1 MEKLRISLN
10 NLSRR
15 KKLFVLLSVDII
27 NAFLCWVIF
36 GQPLTTVLTYNFTI
50 GILSVIDEN
59 FLSFIVP
66 IFISSAYFVA
76 SGFYRGVVRFFD
88 SADKTFNQFIG
99 CLIFGLSWSALFLID
114 RDIFNTLLILKISL
128 QGILLGAVYYAFIS
142 LSRDIAKRVLR
153 PYIKNINAIPVMIYG
168 AGAAGNELYQTLMA
182 DRSRKVIAFFD
193 NSNRLKGGQINNIP
207 ILGKEKH
214 IKALKKENKNLEIL
228 LAIPSLDLVQR
239 RKIISS
245 LEKFKVSVRSVPSIH
260 EMIADEKKMSEF
272 TDLSIDDLLPRE
284 RIQEKIIKFNA
295 KSILITGA
303 GGSIGSEIVRQIARG
318 NPIRIVLFELSEFNL
333 FTIQE
338 ELELLLTSINSSDT
352 EVIPILGDIKDESR
366 LLNILQKYEID
377 IIYHAA
383 AYKHVPIVEYH
394 ENITTG
400 VSNNILGTLSVCNA
414 AKEAGISSVVV
425 ISTDK
430 AVRPTNIMGASKR
443 FAEILVQSANAS
455 STKTKFCMVRF
466 GNVLNSSGSV
476 IPLFRRQIA
485 QGGPITITDKRITRY
500 FMTIA
505 EASNLVIHAGSMSL
519 GGEVF
524 LLDMGDQVRIFDL
537 AKKLVYLS
545 GRNLSDANDSG
556 GIAIKEIGLRPG
568 EKLYEE
574 LLISGKELTTANNKI
589 FMSKEKFPDVET
601 LNNALSQIKES
612 IKYHDA
618 DNIIKILAK
627 YVEGYSKYNEN

>member
-15 KKLFVLLSVDII
+15 NKIYILLSVDAI
-27 NAFLCWVIF
+27 NAFLCWVVF
-36 GQPLTTVLTYNFTI
+36 GQPLTTVLTYNFTV
-50 GILSVIDEN
+50 GILNVIDEN
-59 FLSFIVP
+59 FLSFMIP
-66 IFISSAYFVA
+66 LILSSIYLLA
-76 SGFYRGVVRFFD
+76 SGFYKGVVRFFD
-88 SADKTFNQFIG
+88 SSDKTLSQFTG
-99 CLIFGLSWSALFLID
+99 CLIFGLSWAALFLID

-128 QGILLGAVYYAFIS
+128 QGVLLAAVYYASIS

-153 PYIKNINAIPVMIYG
+153 PYIKNTDAISVMIYG
-168 AGAAGNELYQTLMA
+168 AGAAGNEVYQTLMA
-182 DRSRKVIAFFD
+182 DKSRKVVAFFD
-193 NSNRLKGGQINNIP
+193 NSKRLKGGHINNIP

-214 IKALKKENKNLEIL
+214 IKVLKEDNPNLEIL
-228 LAIPSLDLVQR
+228 LAIPSLDFNER

-245 LEKFKVSVRSVPSIH
+245 LESLKVSVRSVPSIH
-260 EMIADEKKMSEF
+260 EMIADQKKMSEF

-284 RIQEKIIKFNA
+284 RIQEKVIRFDA
-295 KSILITGA
+295 KSILVTGA
-303 GGSIGSEIVRQIARG
+303 GGSIGSEIVRQIVRG
-318 NPIRIVLFELSEFNL
+318 NPSRVVLFELSEFNL

-338 ELELLLTSINSSDT
+338 ELELLLTSIKRSDT
-352 EVIPILGDIKDESR
+352 EIIPILGDIKDESR
-366 LLNILQKYEID
+366 LLNILQKYQID

-400 VSNNILGTLSVCNA
+400 VSNNTLGTLSVCNA
-414 AKEAGISSVVV
+414 AKEAGVNSVVV

-443 FAEILVQSANAS
+443 FAEIIVQSANES

-505 EASNLVIHAGSMSL
+505 EASNLVIQAGSMSL

-524 LLDMGDQVRIFDL
+524 LLDMGDQVKIVDL

-545 GRNLSDANDSG
+545 GRNLSHTQDSG

-574 LLISGKELTTANNKI
+574 LLISGKELPTTNNKI
-589 FMSKEKFPDVET
+589 FMSKENFPDFKT
-601 LNNALSQIKES
+601 LKNAIFQIEES
-612 IKYHDA
+612 AKHHDA
-618 DNIIKILAK
+618 DKIIEILAK
-627 YVEGYSKYNEN
+627 HVEGYSKYNEN